1 MTNKTVLGGA
11 AGLLVAVLL
20 LIFGISG
27 FILIAMLVAVGAL
40 IGLVLERPEALSG
53 LLQKLSDRCP
63 PPPTPELEPP
73 DAPWRA

>member
-53 LLQKLSDRCP
+53 LLQKLSDR
-63 PPPTPELEPP
+63 
-73 DAPWRA
+73 